1 MEIVVGR
8 YGAEGGGSGGG
19 GGDGMEWVVM
29 DVCYIRCLF
38 WAIKV
43 CVTG

>member
-19 GGDGMEWVVM
+19 GGGGGGLVGVLIVWGWNGVGCNGCML
-29 DVCYIRCLF
+29 Y
-38 WAIKV
+38 
-43 CVTG
+43 